1 MTTKCWLSTVEQLE
15 FNPADQP
22 TSSLTSPVPS
32 FLHPPSFPLF
42 LLSLVPPSYS
52 LLECRSWGPQASPNA
67 TSGGGEERVGQP
79 PRPKPCS
86 TLEAGATALEGDLGF
101 PRPSPNSEELLGGG
115 WEVRNG
121 EKEASKSKP
130 SRQRPKRMEDEQR
143 PPLWGPPRQRPRSLL
158 QGFGPN
164 CGDGTETPFAP
175 TKPGHPGRTGGKE
188 KRKPITTAVTEE
200 CLARIG
206 YGGGKIM

>member
-1 MTTKCWLSTVEQLE
+1 MSSELLHRAGGFNEVPFMTTKCWLSTVEQLGD
-15 FNPADQP
+15 NPADQP

-67 TSGGGEERVGQP
+67 TSGGAEERVGQP

-101 PRPSPNSEELLGGG
+101 PRPSATSEELLGGG
-115 WEVRNG
+115 WGRCET
-121 EKEASKSKP
+121 EKK
-130 SRQRPKRMEDEQR
+130 R
-143 PPLWGPPRQRPRSLL
+143 PPKASPRGS
-158 QGFGPN
+158 G
-164 CGDGTETPFAP
+164 
-175 TKPGHPGRTGGKE
+175 
-188 KRKPITTAVTEE
+188 
-200 CLARIG
+200 
-206 YGGGKIM
+206 